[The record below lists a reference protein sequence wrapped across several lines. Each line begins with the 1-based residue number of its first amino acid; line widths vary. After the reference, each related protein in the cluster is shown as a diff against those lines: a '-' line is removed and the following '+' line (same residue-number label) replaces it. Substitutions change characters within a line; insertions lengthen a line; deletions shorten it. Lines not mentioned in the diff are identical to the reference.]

1 MLFLYNYKARINL
14 IRHEGK
20 FINIIKKTKI
30 VFPTLLL
37 SDLII
42 ITIVYLFFKKKK
54 KKYVSHF
61 ICLLMTNTMRNV
73 LGKFR

>member
-54 KKYVSHF
+54 KLCISFYLLINDKHYV
-61 ICLLMTNTMRNV
+61 
-73 LGKFR
+73 